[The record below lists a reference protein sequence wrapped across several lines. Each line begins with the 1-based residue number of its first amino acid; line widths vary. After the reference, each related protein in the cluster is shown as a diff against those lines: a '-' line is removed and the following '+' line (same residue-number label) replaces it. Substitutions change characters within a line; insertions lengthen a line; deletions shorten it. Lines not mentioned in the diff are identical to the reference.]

1 MYVCVMLFAR
11 LLLFNYNKLY
21 FNCDREGH
29 KPNRTTFVFVVF
41 AMYSSSSLYCFC
53 CYCCIY
59 ALCKRVTKCF
69 YACCSVAIS
78 RRANRLRYV
87 MHNEATHAIFLR
99 VPFVTAQ

>member
-41 AMYSSSSLYCFC
+41 AIFFKLTLLFLLLFLLLLLHLCF
-53 CYCCIY
+53 
-59 ALCKRVTKCF
+59 
-69 YACCSVAIS
+69 
-78 RRANRLRYV
+78 
-87 MHNEATHAIFLR
+87 M
-99 VPFVTAQ
+99 